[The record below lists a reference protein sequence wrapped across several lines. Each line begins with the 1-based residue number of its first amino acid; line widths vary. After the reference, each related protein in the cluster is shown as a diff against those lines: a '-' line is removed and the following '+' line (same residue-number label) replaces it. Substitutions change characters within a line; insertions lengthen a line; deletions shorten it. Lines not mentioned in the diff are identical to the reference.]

1 MIEYFSKQSKLFLIT
16 LGFLFVLFIG
26 VLKYLTGYDI
36 SVVVFYVFP
45 ISLVTWFVGRWTGML
60 ISSVSTITWL
70 IDELVGGALNHHLIR
85 YWNAIMIF
93 GFFSIFTYVLSALKN
108 KVEREKMAARIDA
121 MTGVANGRF
130 FYELANIELSRASRY
145 KHPFTVTYMDIDNF
159 KFVNDRFGHSTGDSL
174 LRLVAETIRNNIR
187 ESDIIARLGGD
198 EFAIMMPE
206 TGFES
211 ARIIITRV
219 QKSLLDAMQTKGWAV
234 TFSLGVITFTIPPNS
249 IDEMVKKTDEL
260 MYSVKN
266 EGKNSTRHEIFPDRR
281 LIEQVQDTNS
291 QSFNP

>member
-1 MIEYFSKQSKLFLIT
+1 MIEYLSKQSKLFLIT
-16 LGFLFVLFIG
+16 LGLLLIISVG
-26 VLKYLTGYDI
+26 ATDYLTGAET
-36 SVVVFYVFP
+36 SFGVFYLFP
-45 ISLVTWFVGRWTGML
+45 ISIVTWFVGRWTGIV
-60 ISSVSTITWL
+60 ISSASAITWL
-70 IDELVGGALNHHLIR
+70 IDDLMVGALNHHFIR

-93 GFFSIFTYVLSALKN
+93 GFFSIFTYVLSSLKN
-108 KVEREKMAARIDA
+108 KVEREKKLARIDA
-121 MTGVANGRF
+121 MTGVANGRC

-145 KHPFTVTYMDIDNF
+145 RHPFTVAYMDIDNF

-174 LRLVAETIRNNIR
+174 LRAVAETIRNDIR

-198 EFAIMMPE
+198 EFAILMPE
-206 TGFES
+206 TGYES

-219 QKSLLDAMQTKGWAV
+219 QQRLLDVMQKKGWAV

-266 EGKNSTRHEIFPDRR
+266 QGKNSTRHEIFPERR
-281 LIEQVQDTNS
+281 VIEQVRDINS

>member
-1 MIEYFSKQSKLFLIT
+1 MIEYLSKQSKLFLIT
-16 LGFLFVLFIG
+16 LGLLLVISVG
-26 VLKYLTGYDI
+26 ATDYLTGAET
-36 SVVVFYVFP
+36 SFGVFYLFP
-45 ISLVTWFVGRWTGML
+45 ISIVTWLVGRWTGIV
-60 ISSVSTITWL
+60 ISSACAITWL
-70 IDELVGGALNHHLIR
+70 IDDLMGGALNHHLIR
-85 YWNAIMIF
+85 YWNGIMIF
-93 GFFSIFTYVLSALKN
+93 GFFSIFTYALSALKN
-108 KVEREKMAARIDA
+108 KVEREKKLARIDA
-121 MTGVANGRF
+121 MTGVANGRH

-145 KHPFTVTYMDIDNF
+145 KHPFTVVYMDIDNF
-159 KFVNDRFGHSTGDSL
+159 KFVNDSFGHSTGDSL
-174 LRLVAETIRNNIR
+174 LRVVAETIRNNIR

-198 EFAIMMPE
+198 EFAILMPE
-206 TGFES
+206 TGYES

-281 LIEQVQDTNS
+281 LIEQVQDING